1 MIADGMNDNGI
12 VVEGKGRG
20 AERYLYNLPL
30 GKELG
35 PGFRPLKFDVQ
46 LEEPTLKGLLWGH
59 FLLMEILGPCLYLTL
74 ASQNWSNSRRFHT
87 MEPINRALLFLPSHT
102 HT

>member
-30 GKELG
+30 GKEPG
-35 PGFRPLKFDVQ
+35 PRFRPLKFDQ
-46 LEEPTLKGLLWGH
+46 LEEPKLKGLLWGH
-59 FLLMEILGPCLYLTL
+59 LMLKEILGPCL
-74 ASQNWSNSRRFHT
+74 
-87 MEPINRALLFLPSHT
+87 
-102 HT
+102 